1 MSFLKHNKRHTKS
14 QRTEAQPRPTAAT
27 HLLKKNFKAPQ
38 FKEFSILEKWI
49 KRKDVLVEIVHR
61 TISIMDDFCVT

>member
-49 KRKDVLVEIVHR
+49 KRKDVLALREQQMSA
-61 TISIMDDFCVT
+61 ISREW